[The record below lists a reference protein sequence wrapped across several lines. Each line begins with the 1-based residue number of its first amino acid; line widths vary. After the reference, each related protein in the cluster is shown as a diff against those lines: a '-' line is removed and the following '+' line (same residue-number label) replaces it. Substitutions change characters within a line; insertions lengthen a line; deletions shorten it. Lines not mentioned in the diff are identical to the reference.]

1 MIDFR
6 ELISQEHLRLF
17 DLINENSLITIT
29 DSNGI
34 ILYVNENFS
43 KITGHKKEDLI
54 GFTHRIIKHPDNE
67 DTLYEEMWKTLTSGN
82 VYKNTIKNKNKH
94 NKTFYTKNTILPIKN
109 KDDDS
114 IIDYYINLGSDV
126 SELYYKSNL
135 LESIRFCDK
144 KTEMYNYEKL
154 KSDLKSYQFGVIVLV
169 SVDDLDNINSF
180 YGYEF
185 ADLLIKYFSNRF
197 HLEFEN
203 FDAYCIES
211 NRFVAFY
218 GFENEN
224 DLSNRK
230 DDLVHEIKQRVRALI
245 HPFPIENQFLSIN
258 TTTGMSLGET
268 KTILS
273 EARIAHSLA
282 KENNKYFKV
291 YNLKMKEKQKLYIK
305 NKETSE
311 IIKQA
316 LISDLVIPYYQPILN
331 NETKNIE
338 RYECLARILH
348 NGILLNPAG
357 ESGFIKIAKISK
369 QYPLITKKIIEKSF
383 NTFSSTNHSFSI
395 NVSIEDIESEEM
407 RKFIYKKVA
416 AFSNPNRII
425 FEILEDKDMMERI
438 DILKEFIIR
447 IKKLGAKIAIDDFGS
462 GYSNFI
468 VLTKLEIDYLK
479 FDGSL
484 IQALE
489 EKATYNLV
497 KSLIEQSKERGI
509 KTIAEYV
516 EDDGVFS
523 TVCELG
529 FDYSQGYHIGKPNS
543 NI

>member
-1 MIDFR
+1 MIDFN
-6 ELISQEHLRLF
+6 ELISKEHIILF
-17 DLINENSLITIT
+17 NLINENSLITIT

-34 ILYVNENFS
+34 ILYVNDNFS
-43 KITGHKKEDLI
+43 KITGYKKEDLI

-67 DTLYEEMWKTLTSGN
+67 DLLYKEMWSILTSGN
-82 VYKNTIKNKNKH
+82 VYKKTIKNKDINNKA
-94 NKTFYTKNTILPIKN
+94 FYSDNTILPIKN
-109 KDDDS
+109 KDEKT
-114 IIDYYINLGSDV
+114 IDYYINLGNDV
-126 SELYYKSNL
+126 TELYYKSNL

-154 KSDLKSYQFGVIVLV
+154 ISDLKSYEYGVIVLV
-169 SVDDLDNINSF
+169 SIDDLDNINSF

-211 NRFVAFY
+211 NRFIAFY
-218 GFENEN
+218 GFENEK
-224 DLSNRK
+224 DLNARK
-230 DDLVHEIKQRVRALI
+230 DELVHEAKQRVKGLI
-245 HPFPIENQFLSIN
+245 HPFPMDNQFLSIN
-258 TTTGMSLGET
+258 TTTGMSAGET
-268 KTILS
+268 QTILS

-316 LISDLVIPYYQPILN
+316 LINDLVIPYYQPILN
-331 NETKNIE
+331 NQTNKIE

-348 NGILLNPAG
+348 NGVLLNPAG
-357 ESGFIKIAKISK
+357 ESGFIKISKISK
-369 QYPLITKKIIEKSF
+369 QYPLITRKIIEKSF
-383 NTFSSTNHSFSI
+383 NTFTNTNHSFSI

-416 AFSNPNRII
+416 SFKHPDRII

-438 DILKEFIIR
+438 DILEEFIIR

-468 VLTKLEIDYLK
+468 VLTKLAIDYLK

-484 IQALE
+484 IQALG
-489 EKATYNLV
+489 EKTTYNLV

-516 EDDGVFS
+516 ENETVLS

-529 FDYSQGYHIGKPNS
+529 FDYSQGFHIGKPNS
-543 NI
+543 NL